1 MGARCAGG
9 WFARLFLR
17 TGREAVLWIVAV
29 IVFILWL
36 LGWMVF
42 EIAEGLIHLLLI
54 VALVV
59 ILYQV
64 FTGR

>member
-1 MGARCAGG
+1 M
-9 WFARLFLR
+9 
-17 TGREAVLWIVAV
+17 LWIIAV
-29 IVFILWL
+29 IVFVLWL

-42 EIAEGLIHLLLI
+42 EIAEGVIHLLLI
-54 VALVV
+54 VALAV

>member
-1 MGARCAGG
+1 M
-9 WFARLFLR
+9 
-17 TGREAVLWIVAV
+17 LWIVAV